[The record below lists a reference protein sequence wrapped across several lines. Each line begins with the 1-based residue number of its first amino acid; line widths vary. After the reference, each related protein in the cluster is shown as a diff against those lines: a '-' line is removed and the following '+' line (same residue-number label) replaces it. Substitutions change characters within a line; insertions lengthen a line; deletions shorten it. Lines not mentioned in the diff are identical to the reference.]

1 MEVDNKNMDSANDS
15 VESFEDAIDSLEITE
30 ELKPE
35 KTEAKPEK
43 TEAKPEKTEG
53 NPEKTEATEQL
64 KVLMSDTSTSKE
76 ENNDT
81 TKSTD
86 SKPSADSICVD
97 DTTVSLESKPS
108 ELEVMT
114 TKLEVKT
121 SNGVVKPTV
130 ASNMVLSN
138 ENLSDVNSKQL
149 KEERDPKAS
158 TEAVNSSN
166 SIANNEEKP
175 TPNNVES
182 ITTMLPDLVINGDNL
197 NQNLSVNEQSICEV
211 SDKKIEGVQNVS
223 NVEIKKTVL
232 ENNLTKLCDK
242 EVLFKDPAIE
252 VIHKEPSPKT
262 SKEAT
267 KENITPIDFISK
279 EDVKET
285 KAVELTKSEYPKK
298 SPEKDATDSS
308 LLQEENYSS
317 NKNKS
322 DTTIDDNK
330 VGNGIRKE
338 DGELNDDDDEDGSI
352 KSEERECGDG
362 QGEQDDSKKELD
374 HDEDKRNPEYIPKK
388 GSFYEHDTRTMD
400 GFDDDVKKIE
410 EETAARSKKK
420 PKPVSVESRWSHDKY
435 NELEQGPKSQQEII
449 DTYGYD
455 IRNEEHAPK
464 ARRNRRYGRGPNK
477 YNRNWEDEKA
487 YLKVEKQPRPPGNRG
502 PRQNSDRSGRLS
514 GSDNLNH
521 QQEREEFP
529 PLARGENQGE
539 KRSAMPEAA
548 PSVDNR
554 VSAENDKAGGF
565 QYLDKIG
572 MKAEKGAWVPP
583 PPFSQKNVVNKI
595 NFNKNHINKTSNE
608 IDKSPVSLPTNVSQ
622 KDSPPQSHE
631 KPSPPK
637 PKAFVPINN
646 ANFAPTNSPRTNFR
660 PAAPSNVQQS
670 LRGEAFPNGTKGA
683 RSRLPESGLIRPR
696 ANWEPNNWY
705 INQKIENTG
714 PPESPDLS
722 NKDYSKLS
730 GAGAVSLR
738 GGKRYSVQRQ
748 QSLPD
753 PARNPNSYGKDSPV
767 PSTEGEVE
775 SPTAQQGTTQT
786 GSQGGQTLTAYYHHA
801 TTGTAPPITV
811 PQSSPS
817 HLVFTQSPP
826 PPTPAASII
835 KGDYVNLNIAGETP
849 IYHSNSFQPAP
860 VYTTEPT
867 LPISNGGAAAPP
879 MLLPVHFVSPP
890 PNQVPPF
897 NGNQAPI
904 MNYAPQP
911 MQYQPMQP
919 IVSLPPPPQAEVFQ
933 PAGGITYYSPQTQAV
948 LQRPALSK
956 RVKSAIPI
964 VPPNEIGNLMQQ
976 SLALQNNL
984 LQQKQ
989 VLQQQ
994 HQVQVVPLEINKDES
1009 MSN

>member
-1 MEVDNKNMDSANDS
+1 MEVDNKNVDSANDS

-30 ELKPE
+30 EPKPE
-35 KTEAKPEK
+35 KTEATKPLDVK
-43 TEAKPEKTEG
+43 S
-53 NPEKTEATEQL
+53 
-64 KVLMSDTSTSKE
+64 SDTNASKE
-76 ENNDT
+76 ENADT
-81 TKSTD
+81 TKTTD
-86 SKPSADSICVD
+86 VKPSADSSIVSVD
-97 DTTVSLESKPS
+97 DKMVSLESKSSDP
-108 ELEVMT
+108 
-114 TKLEVKT
+114 EVKAHEDKIQT
-121 SNGVVKPTV
+121 SDGVVKPTE
-130 ASNMVLSN
+130 APNMALSS
-138 ENLSDVNSKQL
+138 ENLLDLDSKQL
-149 KEERDPKAS
+149 KEETDLKAP
-158 TEAVNSSN
+158 TEAVNTSN
-166 SIANNEEKP
+166 LNATSKEKP
-175 TPNNVES
+175 TPNNVEN
-182 ITTMLPDLVINGDNL
+182 ITTMLPALVINEVKTDHKSSVSESKEQSISKISDKEMEGSQNENISKDL
-197 NQNLSVNEQSICEV
+197 NVEISKKVVENNINEVSVKEVLAKNSVNEVIS
-211 SDKKIEGVQNVS
+211 
-223 NVEIKKTVL
+223 
-232 ENNLTKLCDK
+232 K
-242 EVLFKDPAIE
+242 ELSP
-252 VIHKEPSPKT
+252 EP
-262 SKEAT
+262 SKEAM
-267 KENITPIDFISK
+267 KENITSVDVMPK

-285 KAVELTKSEYPKK
+285 AVELTRKETLQEL
-298 SPEKDATDSS
+298 PEKDAADSALPKKENDSS
-308 LLQEENYSS
+308 DRNQ
-317 NKNKS
+317 S
-322 DTTIDDNK
+322 DMSLVDNK
-330 VGNGIRKE
+330 AEDSIQKE
-338 DGELNDDDDEDGSI
+338 DGEFDDDEEGGSI

-362 QGEQDDSKKELD
+362 QGEQDDKKELD

-420 PKPVSVESRWSHDKY
+420 PKPVSSEGRWSHDKF
-435 NELEQGPKSQQEII
+435 NEIEQGPKSQQEII

-487 YLKVEKQPRPPGNRG
+487 YLKVEKQPRPPGSRG
-502 PRQNSDRSGRLS
+502 PRQNSDRSGRSS
-514 GSDNLNH
+514 GPDNQH
-521 QQEREEFP
+521 QHEREEFP
-529 PLARGENQGE
+529 PLARGDNQGE
-539 KRSAMPEAA
+539 KRSPKPQPLA
-548 PSVDNR
+548 SVDNK
-554 VSAENDKAGGF
+554 SPAENDKAGGF
-565 QYLDKIG
+565 QYSDKIG

-583 PPFSQKNVVNKI
+583 PPFSQKNVINKS
-595 NFNKNHINKTSNE
+595 NNKNHVNKPSNE
-608 IDKSPVSLPTNVSQ
+608 SDKSLISHPTNVSQ
-622 KDSPPQSHE
+622 KDSPPQSND

-637 PKAFVPINN
+637 PKAFVPLSN
-646 ANFAPTNSPRTNFR
+646 ANFAPTNIPRTNFR
-660 PAAPSNVQQS
+660 PTAPSNVQQS
-670 LRGEAFPNGTKGA
+670 PRGEAFPNATKGA

-705 INQKIENTG
+705 INQKVENTG
-714 PPESPDLS
+714 PPDSPDLS
-722 NKDYSKLS
+722 NKDYSKLP

-753 PARNPNSYGKDSPV
+753 PARNANSYGKDSPV
-767 PSTEGEVE
+767 PSVEGEVE
-775 SPTAQQGTTQT
+775 VPTVPQGAQTAT
-786 GSQGGQTLTAYYHHA
+786 QGGQTLTAYYHHA

-826 PPTPAASII
+826 PPTPAAPII

-867 LPISNGGAAAPP
+867 HPISNGGAAAPP

-904 MNYAPQP
+904 MNYAPQA
-911 MQYQPMQP
+911 MQFQPMQP

-964 VPPNEIGNLMQQ
+964 VPPNELSNLMQQ
-976 SLALQNNL
+976 SAALQNNIM
-984 LQQKQ
+984 QQKQQQ

-994 HQVQVVPLEINKDES
+994 QVQVVPVEINKDEPL
-1009 MSN
+1009 SN